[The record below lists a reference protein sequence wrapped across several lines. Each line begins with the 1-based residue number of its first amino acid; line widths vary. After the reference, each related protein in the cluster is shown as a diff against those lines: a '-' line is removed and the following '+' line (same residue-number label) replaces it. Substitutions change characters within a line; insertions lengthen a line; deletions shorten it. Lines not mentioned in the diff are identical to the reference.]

1 MEKTANVGL
10 FAVHR
15 IVSEYAERIYVYM
28 EKTQRDSW
36 RIRRIRQENKIV
48 YISVNIPDE
57 FLFVKD
63 FFIHTIWNGLSQKT
77 ISRYCPFKGTVYK
90 KFYKEF

>member
-1 MEKTANVGL
+1 MYMEKTANVGL

-15 IVSEYAERIYVYM
+15 IVSEYAERIYAHM

-48 YISVNIPDE
+48 YISVNNKTNFNLLKI
-57 FLFVKD
+57 FLS
-63 FFIHTIWNGLSQKT
+63 TLYGM
-77 ISRYCPFKGTVYK
+77 G
-90 KFYKEF
+90 